1 MAALEVTPVI
11 PAIRVAPETLAGM
24 VRADR
29 VVLVELLVQVLA
41 APGAVVAPVAVREL
55 RDLRVAQVQV
65 QPLAHQVIPVE
76 LVLMELQVIPERV
89 EVALPVEIR
98 VMRAAQDRRVVRVT
112 QAQRVQEEI

>member
-1 MAALEVTPVI
+1 M
-11 PAIRVAPETLAGM
+11 LAGM

-29 VVLVELLVQVLA
+29 VVRADLIVQVLA
-41 APGAVVAPVAVREL
+41 APGAVVGQVAVLAIRG
-55 RDLRVAQVQV
+55 LRVVQVQV

-98 VMRAAQDRRVVRVT
+98 VMRAAQDRRAVRVT
-112 QAQRVQEEI
+112 QAQQAQEET